1 MRVGPT
7 HRPASEQR
15 VGSTRTL
22 LHESDGGLVRRTVLP
37 GGLRVITEA
46 MPSVRSVAIGM
57 WVGTGSRD
65 ETPAVAGSAHFL
77 EHLLFKGT
85 PTRSALDISGALD
98 DVGGEMNAFTSK
110 EHTCYYARVLDADL
124 GVAVDVLTD
133 MLSSSMLRSAD
144 ITSERTVILEEI
156 AMRDDDPGDLVHDL
170 FASSLFGD
178 TDLGRPVLGTV
189 DTITDVPRS
198 SINRF
203 YRRHYTPD
211 RIVVAVAGNVR
222 HADVVARVRKAAA
235 RAGWLAGDSTPGSS
249 RVASRKQRAGEPV
262 ALVTRETEQVHL
274 VLGMPG
280 IARDDDDRYALGVLN
295 ASLGGGMS
303 SRLFQEVREKRGL
316 AYSVFS
322 FAQHFTDA
330 GMIGIYAG
338 CSPANLPTVLDI
350 CREQVADVVANGL
363 TDGEVRRGKAQLSGG
378 MVLGLEDTGSRM
390 SRIAKGELGDDL
402 VSVNDVLRGVDSV
415 SADDVRRVAERL
427 LTAPSSLA
435 VIGPYA
441 NAASLASLA
450 R

>member
-7 HRPASEQR
+7 HRPASEQK

-22 LHESDGGLVRRTVLP
+22 LNESDGGLVCRTVLP
-37 GGLRVITEA
+37 GGLRIITEA

-189 DTITDVPRS
+189 DTITGVPRS

>member
-7 HRPASEQR
+7 HRPASEQK

-22 LHESDGGLVRRTVLP
+22 LNESDGGLVRRTVLP
-37 GGLRVITEA
+37 GGLRIITEA

-170 FASSLFGD
+170 FAASLFGN

-189 DTITDVPRS
+189 DTINGVPRS

-211 RIVVAVAGNVR
+211 RIVVAVAGNVN
-222 HADVVARVRKAAA
+222 HADVVARIRKAAA
-235 RAGWLAGDSTPGSS
+235 RAGWLAGDSAPVSS
-249 RVASRKQRAGEPV
+249 RVASRTQRAGEPV
-262 ALVTRETEQVHL
+262 ALVTRETEQVNL

-280 IARDDDDRYALGVLN
+280 IARDDPDRYALGVLI
-295 ASLGGGMS
+295 AALGGGMS

-322 FAQHFTDA
+322 FAQHFTDT

-338 CSPANLPTVLDI
+338 CSPTNLPTVLDI
-350 CREQVADVVANGL
+350 CREQVADIVTNGL
-363 TDGEVRRGKAQLSGG
+363 ADGEVRRGKAQLSGG

-402 VSVNDVLRGVDSV
+402 VSVNDVLRDVDAV
-415 SADDVRRVAERL
+415 SAADVRRVADRL
-427 LTAPSSLA
+427 LTVPSSLA

-441 NAASLASLA
+441 TVAALAAIA

>member
-189 DTITDVPRS
+189 DTITGVPRS

-295 ASLGGGMS
+295 AALGGGMS

-441 NAASLASLA
+441 NAASLAALA